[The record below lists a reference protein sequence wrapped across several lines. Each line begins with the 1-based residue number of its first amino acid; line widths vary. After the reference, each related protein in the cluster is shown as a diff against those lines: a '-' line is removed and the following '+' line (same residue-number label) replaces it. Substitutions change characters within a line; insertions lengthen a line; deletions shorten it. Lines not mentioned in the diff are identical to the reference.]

1 MPAGLLV
8 HKLRAHLTRKINYD
22 KVFQMKKY
30 ILIIISILVISCAAP
45 AHAFWI
51 WTPETN
57 KWVNPK
63 YAVKDTPKE
72 QLAYGNEFYQ
82 QKDYKKA
89 LQEYEKLIAHY
100 PKSREAPQAQL
111 AIGQCYEDLGN
122 EYRGFQEYQKV
133 IEKYPFSD
141 LAPEVVERQYK
152 IGEKLLQ
159 HPNKS
164 QFIMTLTGGEY
175 DVIEVFRTVIKNAP
189 YGKYNAVS
197 QYKIGLYLAEKKMY
211 QEARDEFEKV
221 VNDYPESEWVKAAK
235 YQIAVVDAARSSG
248 AQYEQAVTKAAKD
261 EFEEFVR
268 NYPDAQLSAKAK
280 AEMETLNN
288 KEAENNFVVAKFYA
302 KNKKYEAARIYY
314 NIVIDDFSDSPWA
327 AKARNELLLI
337 ENLEKK
343 GK

>member
-1 MPAGLLV
+1 M
-8 HKLRAHLTRKINYD
+8 
-22 KVFQMKKY
+22 
-30 ILIIISILVISCAAP
+30 
-45 AHAFWI
+45 

-72 QLAYGNEFYQ
+72 QLVFANEFYA

-111 AIGQCYEDLGN
+111 GIGQCYEDLNN

-141 LAPEVVERQYK
+141 LAPEVIERQYK

-159 HPNKS
+159 HPSKS

-175 DVIEVFRTVIKNAP
+175 DIIDVFRTVIKNAP
-189 YGKYNAVS
+189 YGKYAAVA
-197 QYKIGLYLAEKKMY
+197 QYKIGLYLAEKKMF

-248 AQYEQAVTKAAKD
+248 AQYEQSVTKAAKE
-261 EFEEFVR
+261 EFEAFTK

-280 AEMETLNN
+280 AEMENLNN
-288 KEAENNFVVAKFYA
+288 KEAENNFVIAKFYE
-302 KNKKYEAARIYY
+302 KNKKYEAAKIYY
-314 NIVIDDFSDSPWA
+314 NIVVTEFPDSPWA
-327 AKARNELLLI
+327 AKATKELNL
-337 ENLEKK
+337 LEKK
-343 GK
+343 QK